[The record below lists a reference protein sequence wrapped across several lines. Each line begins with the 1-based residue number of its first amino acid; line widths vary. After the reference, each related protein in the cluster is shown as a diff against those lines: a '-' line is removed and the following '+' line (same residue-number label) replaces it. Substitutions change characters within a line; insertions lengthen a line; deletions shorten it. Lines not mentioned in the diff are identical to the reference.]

1 MNKSAK
7 IKIFVSIALVL
18 ITALCVAAL
27 WRGIVVREYSVE
39 SDKVTGEIRA
49 MLITDLHSS
58 IYGKNQKKLVD
69 KINAES
75 PDLILLSGDIADDE
89 TPDDGTKQLLAAIG
103 RKYPCFYVTGNHEFW
118 RDETESL
125 KEMIASYGVTV
136 LSGETQIASVGSQQ
150 ILIGGV
156 DDPDGLASSG
166 DEYLYGEAITPGW
179 NEQLDSVCRQREKES
194 GLFSI
199 LLSHRPEKAE
209 SYRRSG
215 FDLVVSGHAHG
226 GQVRVPFVMNGLY
239 APNQGFLPDFAGGL
253 YDLGK
258 TQMIVS
264 RGLCKNSLP
273 RVFNPPELVVINI
286 KPKTVQ

>member
-1 MNKSAK
+1 MSKSAK
-7 IKIFVSIALVL
+7 IKIYVSIALAL
-18 ITALCVAAL
+18 IAALCVAAL
-27 WRGIVVREYSVE
+27 WRGIVVREYSIE
-39 SDKVTGEIRA
+39 SDKVSHGIKA

-69 KINAES
+69 KINAKS

-103 RKYPCFYVTGNHEFW
+103 RKYQCFYVAGNHEFW
-118 RDETESL
+118 RNDVESV
-125 KEMIASYGVTV
+125 KEMISSYGVTV
-136 LSGETQIASVGSQQ
+136 LSGKTQIITVNSQR

-156 DDPDGLASSG
+156 DDPDGLVSSG
-166 DEYLYGEAITPGW
+166 DEYLYGESITPGW
-179 NEQLDSVCRQREKES
+179 NKQLDSVCRQREKEN
-194 GLFSI
+194 GLFSV
-199 LLSHRPEKAE
+199 LLSHRPEKADN
-209 SYRRSG
+209 YRSSG

-226 GQVRVPFVMNGLY
+226 GQVRVPFLINGLY

-253 YDLGK
+253 YELGE

-264 RGLCKNSLP
+264 RGLCKNELP

-286 KPKTVQ
+286 KPKTA

>member
-1 MNKSAK
+1 MSKKAK
-7 IKIFVSIALVL
+7 IKISVSAAVLLIAVL
-18 ITALCVAAL
+18 CIAAL
-27 WRGIVVREYSVE
+27 WQGIVVREYSVE
-39 SDKVTGEIRA
+39 SDKVTDKIKA

-75 PDLILLSGDIADDE
+75 PDLILLAGDIADDE

-103 RKYPCFYVTGNHEFW
+103 RKYPCYYVTGNHEFW
-118 RDETESL
+118 RNDVEFV

-136 LSGETQIASVGSQQ
+136 LSGETQIVSVGPQQ

-156 DDPDGLASSG
+156 DDPDGIVSSG
-166 DEYLYGEAITPGW
+166 DEYLYGESITPGW

-194 GLFSI
+194 GFFSI
-199 LLSHRPEKAE
+199 LLSHRPEMPE
-209 SYRRSG
+209 SYRSSG

-253 YDLGK
+253 YDLGE

-286 KPKTVQ
+286 KSKTA